1 MQRHLFLR
9 ADDGTRTRDP
19 HLGKVMRYQLR
30 YVRRYPP
37 KWADPAS
44 YPTTVHGP
52 EDGCADHNGRVSEPY
67 ACVGGEWATDLREIT
82 HDPAAL
88 ERGGRWV
95 VVMPYDAQPT
105 FLRFANWGTDAPHLD
120 AWDPTAVAE
129 WNSSLDRG
137 AYVAAVETI
146 RGAIARGDV
155 YQANVCRIL
164 TAATLNPPSSV
175 GDLMLRLQRGNPA
188 PYASCVVAEGLAI
201 ASASP
206 ELFLARAGATIRSS
220 PIKGTATEPDRL
232 LEKDRAENTMIV
244 DLVRNDLGRVCS
256 VGTVEVPAFLR
267 VETHPGLVHLVST
280 VEGQLRPDV
289 TWAEVFDATFPAGS
303 ITGAPK
309 LSAMDL
315 IAAVESAPRSVYCGA
330 IGWIEGDRAELAVAI
345 RTFWLENGRLHFG
358 TGAGITWQSES
369 AAEWEETELKASRLI
384 ALAST

>member
-1 MQRHLFLR
+1 MLR

-30 YVRRYPP
+30 YVRRSPP
-37 KWADPAS
+37 KWTDPAS
-44 YPTTVHGP
+44 YPTTVCGP
-52 EDGCADHNGRVSEPY
+52 EHGCADHNGRVSEPY
-67 ACVGGEWATDLREIT
+67 ACVGGQWATDLQEVA
-82 HDPAAL
+82 HDPGVL

-95 VVMPYDAQPT
+95 AVMPYDAPPT
-105 FLRFANWGTDAPHLD
+105 FLRFAQWGTDAPLMD
-120 AWDPTAVAE
+120 TWVPGAVGD
-129 WNSSLDRG
+129 WSSSLDRG
-137 AYVAAVETI
+137 AYLEAVETI
-146 RGAIARGDV
+146 RAAIARGDV
-155 YQANVCRIL
+155 YQANVCRVL
-164 TAATLNPPSSV
+164 TAATSNPPASI

-206 ELFLARAGATIRSS
+206 ELFLARHGQTIRSS

-256 VGTVEVPAFLR
+256 IGSVEVPAFLE

-280 VEGQLRPDV
+280 VEGGLRPDV
-289 TWAEVFDATFPAGS
+289 TWSDIFAAAFPAGS

-309 LSAMDL
+309 LAAMEL
-315 IAAVESAPRSVYCGA
+315 IASVESAPRSVYCGA

-345 RTFWLENGRLHFG
+345 RTFWLDGAGLHFG
-358 TGAGITWQSES
+358 TGAGITWQSDA
-369 AAEWEETELKASRLI
+369 AAEWAETELKASRLI
-384 ALAST
+384 ALASA